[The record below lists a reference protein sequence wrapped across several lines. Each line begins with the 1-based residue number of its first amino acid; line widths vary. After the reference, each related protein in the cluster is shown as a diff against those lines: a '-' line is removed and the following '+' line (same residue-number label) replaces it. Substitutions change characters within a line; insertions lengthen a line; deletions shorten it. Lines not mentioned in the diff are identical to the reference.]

1 MSTFHSFIRKIC
13 IQRVRQLDDFV
24 KLFEDVWVLVTKL
37 QKENIVNAV
46 VSLEDAVLVVREV
59 FSIGPDVPP
68 RVGTAFEE
76 NGDDR
81 PPVTRWTYMKG
92 GFIQEFAMRPAAVRV
107 GVDRGEM
114 HNVMR
119 YREEWQRGEPWWLE
133 PV

>member
-59 FSIGPDVPP
+59 CSTGPDVPP

-92 GFIQEFAMRPAAVRV
+92 GFIQEFAMSPAAVRV

-114 HNVMR
+114 HNVMC